1 MGCGKHLWLLDSQP
15 ALPLAAVSG
24 ANSISRGCRRPDV
37 LSPANLTY
45 SWQVWEILPTC
56 NAANSWHRRED
67 NKFKRNGERKV
78 GGEFKYLG
86 PGDTLCIY
94 IYLKYV
100 SQLNARGICALLQ
113 CSCGAASL
121 FRTALSEH
129 LSLSSL
135 HTKSSLVLST
145 R

>member
-94 IYLKYV
+94 IYI
-100 SQLNARGICALLQ
+100 LNMC
-113 CSCGAASL
+113 
-121 FRTALSEH
+121 LS
-129 LSLSSL
+129 
-135 HTKSSLVLST
+135 
-145 R
+145 